1 MSRLSNEKAAY
12 LKHSASQRI
21 DWYPWCEEAFER
33 ARAEDKPVFLSSG
46 AIWCHWC
53 HVMARECFEDDE
65 IIRLLNENCINV
77 KLDRDER
84 PDIDRIYQQAVAAM
98 GSGGGWPLSVFLTP
112 EKKPFF
118 GGTYFPPEDSHGRPG
133 FKKVVRTVVD
143 FYHSRKD
150 EISGYVA
157 KLMDFLTP
165 QHVSPGK
172 VSESFIDDG
181 VAAILS
187 EFDPRNGGF
196 GTSPKFPMPGA
207 MEFLMGRYFLT
218 RNESVGLTIKKTLL
232 AMAKG
237 GFHDHL
243 GGGFHRYSVDEAWIV
258 PHFEKMADDNAWL
271 LRNYID
277 AYCLF
282 KDDFFRDVAEGII
295 RFVTDELS
303 DPEGGY
309 YASQDADVTP
319 DDEGG
324 YFTWTEN
331 EFRRALNSEEHQILS
346 LHLFHEKGSMH
357 HDRAKRVLFTAT
369 EPYEIARNLGMEVET
384 IHEMISAGKEKLLRE
399 RLKRQVP
406 FVDKTLYTSLNGQFI
421 TAYLKAWRAL
431 KKDALKEFAL
441 KSLRRIMD
449 VHYVDGELFHA
460 EGVKAVLDDYVKI
473 IEASITAYEIT
484 GGELYR
490 KQADLLMEQCI
501 GKFWDR
507 VGGGFFE
514 TENELVGVRLKG
526 IEDIPHPSANALGI
540 MNLMKLYYMT
550 DKDAYLRHAEKALAS
565 FSSRAS
571 DMGVHA
577 GYYVR
582 ALDGFFHMMR
592 LSIEATPQSGFAD
605 VALATFNP
613 YVTITYG
620 QDRGYVTPCR
630 RGSCHEALYSRE
642 SLREFLTETARHW
655 RL

>member
-1 MSRLSNEKAAY
+1 MNRLSNEKAAY

-33 ARAEDKPVFLSSG
+33 AGAEDKPVFLSSG

-53 HVMARECFEDDE
+53 HVMAKECFEDDD

-84 PDIDRIYQQAVAAM
+84 PDIDRVYQQAVAAM

-118 GGTYFPPEDSHGRPG
+118 GGTYFPPEDSYGRPG
-133 FKKVVRTVVD
+133 FKKVVRMVVD
-143 FYHSRKD
+143 YYHSGKD
-150 EISGYVA
+150 EISGYVL
-157 KLMDFLTP
+157 KLMDSLKP
-165 QHVSPGK
+165 QHVSTGT

-187 EFDPRNGGF
+187 EFDPLNGGF
-196 GTSPKFPMPGA
+196 GASPKFPMPGA
-207 MEFLMGRYFLT
+207 MEFLMGRYFIA
-218 RNESVGLTIKKTLL
+218 RDESVGVTIRKTLES
-232 AMAKG
+232 MAKG

-243 GGGFHRYSVDEAWIV
+243 GGGFHRYSVDEAWTI
-258 PHFEKMADDNAWL
+258 PHFEKMADDNSWL

-277 AYCLF
+277 GYCLF

-303 DPEGGY
+303 DPDGGY

-324 YFTWTEN
+324 YFTWTGD
-331 EFRRALNSEEHQILS
+331 EFKRALNSEEHKILS

-357 HDRAKRVLFTAT
+357 HDRAKRVLFMAT
-369 EPYEIARNLGMEVET
+369 EPGEIARNLGMEIET
-384 IHEMISAGKEKLLRE
+384 IHEVISAGKGKLLVE
-399 RLKRQVP
+399 RLKRQSP
-406 FVDKTLYTSLNGQFI
+406 LVDRTLYTSLNGQFI

-431 KKDALKEFAL
+431 KKDAIKEFAL

-449 VHYVDGELFHA
+449 IHYVDGGLFHT
-460 EGVKAVLDDYVKI
+460 EGVKAVLDDYAKI
-473 IEASITAYEIT
+473 IEASIAAYEIT
-484 GGELYR
+484 GGEIYR

-507 VGGGFFE
+507 EGGGFFE
-514 TENELVGVRLKG
+514 TENEIAGVRLKG

-550 DKDAYLRHAEKALAS
+550 DKDVYLHHAEKALAL

-582 ALDGFFHMMR
+582 ALDVFFHMIR

-605 VALATFNP
+605 VALTTFNP

-630 RGSCHEALYSRE
+630 RGSCHEALYSYE

-655 RL
+655 GL